1 MHLFTEDSLAPGSP
15 DSLPLVAM
23 NPRILSTKPELG
35 KAAAAEGA
43 ALIREALA
51 ARGEANIIVATG
63 ASQFD
68 MLDALT
74 AEPGIDWS
82 RVTGF
87 HLDEYVGLP
96 ITHPASFRAYLWQ
109 RFVSKL
115 PLPLRAFHFID
126 AETSP
131 ETECARVGAI
141 LRQHPVDVA
150 FIGIGENAHIAF
162 NDPPADFETEESYLV
177 VDLDEACRRQQL
189 GEGWFPTLDAVPRQA
204 VSMSVRQI
212 LKSAAIICTVPDL
225 RKAHAVRAAVTG
237 PVTPE
242 VPASILQRHPDC
254 RLFLDSA
261 AASLLS

>member
-1 MHLFTEDSLAPGSP
+1 MQTTVFP
-15 DSLPLVAM
+15 
-23 NPRILSTKPELG
+23 TKPELG

-51 ARGEANIIVATG
+51 ARGEANLIVATG
-63 ASQFD
+63 ASQFE
-68 MLDALT
+68 MLEALT

-109 RFVSKL
+109 RFVSRL
-115 PLPLRAFHFID
+115 PLPLRAFHFLD

-131 ETECARVGAI
+131 EAECARVGAI
-141 LRQHPVDVA
+141 LRRHPVDVA
-150 FIGIGENAHIAF
+150 FIGIGENGHIAF
-162 NDPPADFETEESYLV
+162 NDPPADFETEEPYLI

-189 GEGWFPTLDAVPRQA
+189 GEGWFPTLDAVPKRA

-212 LKSAAIICTVPDL
+212 LQSAAIICTVPDL
-225 RKAHAVRAAVTG
+225 RKAHAVRAAVNG
-237 PVTPE
+237 PVTRE

-254 RLFLDSA
+254 RLFLDTA